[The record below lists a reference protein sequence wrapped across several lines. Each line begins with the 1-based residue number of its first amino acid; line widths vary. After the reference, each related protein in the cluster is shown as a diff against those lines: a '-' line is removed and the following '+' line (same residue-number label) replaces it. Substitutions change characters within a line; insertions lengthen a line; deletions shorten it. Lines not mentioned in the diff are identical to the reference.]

1 MTHNTAPLVDAT
13 VAAIVAGN
21 GDYAAYTVDVP
32 ADWSELAIKAYR
44 ATVILALEMI
54 DEYVEVMATMIR
66 TNTVSFRIFDFNTN
80 N

>member
-13 VAAIVAGN
+13 VAAIVDGN

-32 ADWSELAIKAYR
+32 ADWSELAIKAYC
-44 ATVILALEMI
+44 ATVIIALEML
-54 DEYVEVMATMIR
+54 DKYAEVAASMTGL
-66 TNTVSFRIFDFNTN
+66 NTVTFRVFEFNTN